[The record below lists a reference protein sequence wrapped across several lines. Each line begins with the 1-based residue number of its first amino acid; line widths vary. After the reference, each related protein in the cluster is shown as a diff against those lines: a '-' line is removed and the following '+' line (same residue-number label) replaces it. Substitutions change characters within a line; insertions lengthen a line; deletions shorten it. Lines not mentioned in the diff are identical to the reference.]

1 MLESHNARAMAAAF
15 LPEKAIAM
23 PTYLTESTLADMSV
37 KQRALMIRRHANVL
51 RELEAQIKQLHWLK
65 DDQDEKFVRV
75 LFDRVQT
82 IQQSLSISGKHSIGL
97 TQREI

>member
-1 MLESHNARAMAAAF
+1 MLESQNARAMAAAF
-15 LPEKAIAM
+15 SPENAMAM
-23 PTYLTESTLADMSV
+23 PMFLTEATLAEMSV

-65 DDQDEKFVRV
+65 NDQDETFVRV

-82 IQQSLSISGKHSIGL
+82 IQQSLSISGKQTIGL
-97 TQREI
+97 SQREI